1 VPDPLSII
9 RLAALLIFIGLVALG
24 LWLLDVAWWVVPPVM
39 ALALLIAW
47 TIEWLAWR
55 GSFVGV
61 VRETAGPSPAAPVPA
76 VEEEPFVPV
85 ETIAPVPAPAQPPAP
100 EPEPVTKVQP
110 ASAAS
115 PGVEPE
121 P

>member
-55 GSFVGV
+55 EGNGKPISPATLQTAVDKLSLETMGVGV
-61 VRETAGPSPAAPVPA
+61 IAVTRISLPSGLSFRLSTNFIEILALVWP
-76 VEEEPFVPV
+76 
-85 ETIAPVPAPAQPPAP
+85 
-100 EPEPVTKVQP
+100 
-110 ASAAS
+110 
-115 PGVEPE
+115 
-121 P
+121 